1 MERLNWHAS
10 CVAINERGLLIMG
23 KSGAGKSSL
32 ALALMAYGAALV
44 ADDRT
49 DLWPQGDRLMAA
61 APAALSGLI
70 EARGV
75 GILRVPALAQAE
87 ITLIVDLDQ
96 RECNRLPPLRH
107 MTVLGARV
115 PLVHGAENAH
125 LAPALLQY
133 LRHHRQH

>member
-1 MERLNWHAS
+1 MERINLHAS
-10 CVAINERGLLIMG
+10 CVAIKGRGVLILG
-23 KSGAGKSSL
+23 KSGAGKS
-32 ALALMAYGAALV
+32 ALALQLMALGAELV

-49 DLWPQGDRLMAA
+49 DLWREGEGLFAA
-61 APAALSGLI
+61 PPAALAGLI

-75 GILRVPALAQAE
+75 GILQVPALQQAE
-87 ITLIVDLDQ
+87 IVLAVDLDQ

-107 MTVLGARV
+107 MMVLGTRL

>member
-1 MERLNWHAS
+1 MDRLNLHAS
-10 CVAINERGLLIMG
+10 CVAINGRGLLILG
-23 KSGAGKSSL
+23 TSGAGKS
-32 ALALMAYGAALV
+32 ALALQLMAFGADLV

-49 DLWPQGDRLMAA
+49 DLWREGERLFA
-61 APAALSGLI
+61 APPATLAGLI

-75 GILRVPALAQAE
+75 GILQVPALERAE
-87 ITLIVDLDQ
+87 IVLAADLDQ
-96 RECNRLPPLRH
+96 REYNRLPPLRH
-107 MTVLGARV
+107 MMVLGARL

>member
-10 CVAINERGLLIMG
+10 CVAINGRGLLIRG

-32 ALALMAYGAALV
+32 ALELMAYGADLV

-49 DLWPQGDRLMAA
+49 ELWRLGDQVLAA
-61 APAALSGLI
+61 SPAALRGLI
-70 EARGV
+70 EARGI
-75 GILRVPALAQAE
+75 GILRVPAAERAE
-87 ITLIVDLDQ
+87 ITLIVDLDL

-107 MTVLGARV
+107 MTVLGTRV

>member
-1 MERLNWHAS
+1 MERINLHAS
-10 CVAINERGLLIMG
+10 CVAVNGRGLLVLG
-23 KSGAGKSSL
+23 KSGAGKS
-32 ALALMAYGAALV
+32 ALALQLMALGAELV

-49 DLWPQGDRLMAA
+49 DLWREEDRIFAT
-61 APAALSGLI
+61 APPALAGLI

-75 GILRVPALAQAE
+75 GILRVPALDRAE
-87 ITLIVDLDQ
+87 IGLVADLDQ

-107 MTVLGARV
+107 MMVLGTRL

>member
-10 CVAINERGLLIMG
+10 CVAINGRGLLIRG

-32 ALALMAYGAALV
+32 ALELMAYGADLV

-49 DLWPQGDRLMAA
+49 DLWQQGHQLMAA
-61 APAALSGLI
+61 APAALTGLI

-75 GILRVPALAQAE
+75 GILRVPALEQAE
-87 ITLIVDLDQ
+87 ISLIVDLGQ

-107 MTVLGARV
+107 IMVLGARV